1 MEKITLFAVERFLFI
16 KDMQRGVPTNRKKK
30 RRLAE
35 QTVASLSAQS
45 LD

>member
-1 MEKITLFAVERFLFI
+1 VQVLEEGGPKLWATLMDEL
-16 KDMQRGVPTNRKKK
+16 PTIKKK

>member
-1 MEKITLFAVERFLFI
+1 MSSKAVEFVAGLAWE
-16 KDMQRGVPTNRKKK
+16 QESGGVLSNGKK